1 MEEQFKAIQAENYSL
16 RAYIISLQSRLI
28 ESQGEDAVPP
38 PPSHLSGAQ
47 RVQTLSTS
55 RISEQVFST
64 SSFIWLY
71 LPELG
76 SQQRCEQPLD
86 RLSCDSQ

>member
-47 RVQTLSTS
+47 RAQVVSSARTP
-55 RISEQVFST
+55 EQVCYVRFAK
-64 SSFIWLY
+64 I
-71 LPELG
+71 
-76 SQQRCEQPLD
+76 D
-86 RLSCDSQ
+86 H